1 MTFSIVGRCER
12 TGMFGIAIT
21 TSSICVGARCPH
33 ARAKVGAV
41 ATQNVTDPTFGP
53 RILDLLAHGH
63 DADDALARATR
74 GQPHLDYRQIVLIDR
89 EGTTAS
95 YTGERILGTNA
106 VAVDKNCVAAGNLL
120 KSIEVPAAMTDG
132 FAANS
137 REHLA
142 ERLLRALEAGLQA
155 GGEESTVHSSALL
168 VVHEQPFAL
177 VDLRC
182 DWDDADPIGA
192 LRRLWTD
199 YEPQMEAYLIRALDP
214 PRAPS
219 YGVKGDP

>member
-12 TGMFGIAIT
+12 TGMFGVAIS

-53 RILDLLAHGH
+53 RILDLLADGH

-74 GQPHLDYRQIVLIDR
+74 GREHLEYRQIILVDPQ
-89 EGTTAS
+89 GMTAS
-95 YTGERILGTNA
+95 YTGERILGVNA
-106 VAVDKNCVAAGNLL
+106 VAVDQDCVAAGNLL
-120 KSIEVPAAMTDG
+120 KSIEVPAAMTDA
-132 FAANS
+132 FVANGK
-137 REHLA
+137 EHLA

-155 GGEESTVHSSALL
+155 GGEASTVHSSALL
-168 VVHEQPFAL
+168 VVHAQPFAL

-182 DWDDADPIGA
+182 DWDDADPIGR
-192 LRRLWTD
+192 LRDLWTD
-199 YEPQMEAYLIRALDP
+199 YEPQMEAYLLRALDP
-214 PRAPS
+214 ASAPS
-219 YGVKGDP
+219 FGVKGDL